1 MITNN
6 KIKYRQLFIGIFM
19 DLIGY
24 LSYAI
29 PGVGEIADLVWAP
42 VSAYI
47 LARMYPGK
55 VGKIAATVNF
65 IEELSPGLDFIPT
78 YTITWFYTYFGK
90 KQE

>member
-29 PGVGEIADLVWAP
+29 PGVGEIADVVWAP

-90 KQE
+90 KQD

>member
-6 KIKYRQLFIGIFM
+6 KIKYRQLIIGIFM

-29 PGVGEIADLVWAP
+29 PGVGEIADVVWAP

-90 KQE
+90 KQD

>member
-6 KIKYRQLFIGIFM
+6 RIKYRQLFIGIFM

-29 PGVGEIADLVWAP
+29 PGIGEIADLVWAP

-47 LARMYPGK
+47 LAKMYPGK
-55 VGKIAATVNF
+55 VGKVAAVVNF

>member
-6 KIKYRQLFIGIFM
+6 KIKYRQLFVGIFM